1 MKNITGAMRG
11 GTMKSSLILLFALVL
26 AMYTVSNAGNAK
38 ITVTAPNGGGVLAAG
53 ASTNITWTSTGDVD
67 SVKIHL
73 TTDNGNKW
81 ELVATGVPNSGST
94 GTYAWTVPDVS
105 SEECRIRV
113 GDVKQGGPY
122 DMSDST
128 FRIIQIQKIT
138 VTSPNGGDSLKVGTR
153 QQITWSTYGL
163 IDSVKVELS
172 KDNGDSWMVFTAK
185 TLNTGIFNFYVPDL
199 VTEKCLVK
207 VSSAANESVFDVS
220 DAPFSIYNPNV
231 GITNQTELSAATVLA
246 GMNVN
251 DVTNTVTV
259 TLLLAQ
265 REEVSLEIYSLQGK
279 LIAEIITNEIKN
291 AGLHTVQWNC
301 TGLAGHQVP
310 DGTYCV
316 RVAIGSKVFA
326 GMVAVIR

>member
-1 MKNITGAMRG
+1 
-11 GTMKSSLILLFALVL
+11 MKSRLISLFALVL
-26 AMYTVSNAGNAK
+26 AMSTVIIAGNAK

-81 ELVATGVPNSGST
+81 ELVATDVPNSGST

-185 TLNTGIFNFYVPDL
+185 TLNTGIFKFYVPDL
-199 VTEKCLVK
+199 VTEKCIVK
-207 VSSAANESVFDVS
+207 VSSTANESISDVS
-220 DAPFSIYNPNV
+220 DTPFSIYNPNSSINNHIGNFKAGNLV
-231 GITNQTELSAATVLA
+231 FLGSNPVTGTMQLTISLVQQEKVQVNIYTLA
-246 GMNVN
+246 GKQVVRLVN
-251 DVTNTVTV
+251 E
-259 TLLLAQ
+259 
-265 REEVSLEIYSLQGK
+265 RI
-279 LIAEIITNEIKN
+279 N
-291 AGLHTVQWNC
+291 AGRHTILWNSSDY
-301 TGLAGHQVP
+301 AGQQVP
-310 DGTYCV
+310 NGSYCI
-316 RVAIGSKVFA
+316 RIQIGRNVFA
-326 GMVAVIR
+326 RKIAVLR

>member
-1 MKNITGAMRG
+1 
-11 GTMKSSLILLFALVL
+11 MKSSLVSLFALVL
-26 AMYTVSNAGNAK
+26 AMYTVTSAENAK
-38 ITVTAPNGGGVLAAG
+38 ITVTAPNGGGVLASG

-67 SVKIHL
+67 SVEIHL

-81 ELVATGVPNSGST
+81 ELVATDVPNSGPT

-113 GDVKQGGPY
+113 SDVKQGGPY

-185 TLNTGIFNFYVPDL
+185 TLNTGIFKFYVPDL
-199 VTEKCLVK
+199 VTEQCIVK
-207 VSSAANESVFDVS
+207 VSSAANESVSDVS

-231 GITNQTELSAATVLA
+231 VITNQIDLSVTGTLAAI
-246 GMNVN
+246 GVN
-251 DVTNTVTV
+251 PVTNTVAV
-259 TLLLAQ
+259 TLHLAQ
-265 REEVSLEIYSLQGK
+265 REEVSLEIYSIQGK
-279 LIAEIITNEIKN
+279 LVAEVTNEMKK
-291 AGLHTVQWNC
+291 AGLHTVQWNS
-301 TGLAGHQVP
+301 TDRSGQQVP
-310 DGTYCV
+310 NGTYCV
-316 RVAIGSKVFA
+316 RLQIGSKVFA